1 MEKYTYLFINFFSI
15 LIPLLVSFEKRI
27 AYYKQWKYLFPSLL
41 ITATFFII
49 WDHFLTVWGVWG
61 FNPKYVIGFYL
72 WELPIE
78 EWLFFITIPYSC
90 VFIYVS
96 LNYILKKNLLN
107 RYAKNISLALI
118 VILSVIVLFNSSK
131 LYTCIKL
138 SLTVIMLVYA
148 WKNNLAFMGK
158 FYRAYLVS
166 LIPFFVVNGFLTAL
180 PVVIYNN
187 NENLGIRMGSIPVE
201 DTIYTLL
208 LLLMNITL
216 FEYFKNRNINSVV
229 NHVKSPSLH

>member
-1 MEKYTYLFINFFSI
+1 MEKYTYLLINLFSI

-27 AYYKQWKYLFPSLL
+27 AYYKQWKFLFPSIL

-61 FNPKYVIGFYL
+61 FNPKYVIGVYL

-96 LNYILKKNLLN
+96 LNYIFKKDPLN

-118 VILSVIVLFNSSK
+118 VIFTIIVLFNSSR

-138 SLTVIMLVYA
+138 SLAALMLVYA
-148 WKNNLAFMGK
+148 LKNNLVFMGM
-158 FYRAYLVS
+158 FYRAYMVS
-166 LIPFFVVNGFLTAL
+166 LLPFLVVNGFLTAL

-187 NENLGIRMGSIPVE
+187 NENLGIRIGSIPVE

-208 LLLMNITL
+208 MLLMNITL
-216 FEYFKNRNINSVV
+216 FEYLKNRKTNSVI
-229 NHVKSPSLH
+229 NHVKSPGLH